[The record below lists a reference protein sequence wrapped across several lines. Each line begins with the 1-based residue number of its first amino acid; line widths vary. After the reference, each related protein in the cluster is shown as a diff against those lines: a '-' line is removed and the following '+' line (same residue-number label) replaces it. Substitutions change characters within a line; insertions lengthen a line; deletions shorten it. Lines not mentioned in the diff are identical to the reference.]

1 MDGSW
6 FGNTSDLAPSDPSVR
21 CGVLKNGLRYA
32 LQPNAYPQNRVHAWL
47 EVNTGSTAETDM
59 EQGLAHWLEH
69 CVFLSTDAFPEVDD
83 LRRLLTSLGMSYNA
97 DSNAYT
103 DYTVTCYTLEAPF
116 ATAGGGDGAAGAME
130 SSPGPDSVK
139 DSALPG
145 LLRILH
151 ELVFRARL
159 GRAESER
166 GRRLREKKQA
176 DASHGCTAT
185 TAPTPRAAA
194 PAEDASDVTMGVPV
208 SCEAGTAAEAG
219 ATAALRAAIE
229 REKLAVLSEAA
240 MRNDVEVRESAGRRL
255 CVARCDRTPP
265 CSPSPVRSTGSRSPP
280 LRSCTQRRSC
290 PAACPSARRS
300 SSAASRSRSC
310 NASTTA
316 GTSRGSARSTSSGRL
331 TMARGVAARALQ
343 PLRL

>member
-6 FGNTSDLAPSDPSVR
+6 FGNTSDVAPTDPSVR

-47 EVNTGSTAETDM
+47 EVNTGSTAETDT

-103 DYTVTCYTLEAPF
+103 DYTVTCYTLEAPY
-116 ATAGGGDGAAGAME
+116 ATSSSGDCAAGAVE
-130 SSPGPDSVK
+130 STPGPDSVK
-139 DSALPG
+139 DSSLPG

-159 GRAESER
+159 GRVESER
-166 GRRLREKKQA
+166 GRLLRAKLAA
-176 DASHGCTAT
+176 DTSLGCVAT

-194 PAEDASDVTMGVPV
+194 PAEDSSDVAMSVPV
-208 SCEAGTAAEAG
+208 SGEAGTTADG
-219 ATAALRAAIE
+219 SATAALRAAIE

-240 MRNDVEVRESAGRRL
+240 MRNDVEVRGHAGRRTR
-255 CVARCDRTPP
+255 VAPRRDLAPP
-265 CSPSPVRSTGSRSPP
+265 HSPPARSTGSRSLP
-280 LRSCTQRRSC
+280 
-290 PAACPSARRS
+290 
-300 SSAASRSRSC
+300 
-310 NASTTA
+310 
-316 GTSRGSARSTSSGRL
+316 
-331 TMARGVAARALQ
+331 
-343 PLRL
+343 